1 MSCMWDLVVFC
12 YVMYMG
18 CPICTGCYVF
28 LLLCNCATYNSL
40 NMLCFIMRDGSKS
53 LSNESFA
60 YYLDDI

>member
-1 MSCMWDLVVFC
+1 M
-12 YVMYMG
+12 
-18 CPICTGCYVF
+18 CTGCYVF
-28 LLLCNCATYNSL
+28 LMLCNCATYNSL